1 MYFTTTLSKL
11 LPVVLAAAAAAIPVG
26 PTPLDVFVPPIT
38 FPTAGT
44 VWVSKTQQNVTWD
57 ASGAP
62 SSISNEALLFLRS
75 NDVTHPCMHLLAHIY
90 PVFILAKGFDLRA
103 GTLEI
108 TVPYVLTGTDYQ
120 LVLFGDSGNFS
131 PVFTI
136 QSDTP

>member
-1 MYFTTTLSKL
+1 MHF
-11 LPVVLAAAAAAIPVG
+11 PAALAALVPFLLATTAKATPVG

-62 SSISNEALLFLRS
+62 ENISNESMLLLRHA
-75 NDVTHPCMHLLAHIY
+75 DVTAT
-90 PVFILAKGFDLRA
+90 FILAKDFDLRA
-103 GTLEI
+103 GSLEI
-108 TVPYVLTGTDYQ
+108 TVPWVLTATDYS

-131 PVFTI
+131 PEFTI
-136 QSDTP
+136 QTA